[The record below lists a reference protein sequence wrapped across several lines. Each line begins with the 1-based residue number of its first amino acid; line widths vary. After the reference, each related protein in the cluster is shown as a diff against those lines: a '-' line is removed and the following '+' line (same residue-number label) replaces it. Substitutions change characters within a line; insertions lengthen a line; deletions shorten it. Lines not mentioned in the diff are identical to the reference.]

1 MMKLSV
7 SSVSTILASASFF
20 FSSSSLRCEIGA
32 EFAVPLALAE
42 GVAANGRL
50 GFGVTVHGLLILE
63 GGFNPEGFGSPDE
76 LMLLVLSFLSEVFP
90 H

>member
-1 MMKLSV
+1 MPYVEHIHMPYVEHATMKLMSRLK
-7 SSVSTILASASFF
+7 TELETWYTNRY
-20 FSSSSLRCEIGA
+20 L
-32 EFAVPLALAE
+32 LALAE

-50 GFGVTVHGLLILE
+50 GFGVTVLGLLILE

>member
-1 MMKLSV
+1 MPYVEHATKMQLMSHLKTELE
-7 SSVSTILASASFF
+7 TWYTNRYL
-20 FSSSSLRCEIGA
+20 
-32 EFAVPLALAE
+32 LALAE

>member
-1 MMKLSV
+1 MQLMSHLKTDLE
-7 SSVSTILASASFF
+7 TWYTNKYL
-20 FSSSSLRCEIGA
+20 
-32 EFAVPLALAE
+32 LALAE